1 MKETELT
8 EEDIEIFSMYITSS
22 EEWTGLHEIE
32 DILGYTRTAA
42 MALTR
47 HAGGTVICDELGDN
61 YKATVN
67 ATEDELSL
75 TILSVIEGIQRLTQ
89 VRDSLITARQ
99 DKRATNE
106 GVNYRLKNS
115 KRNKI

>member
-8 EEDIEIFSMYITSS
+8 EEDIEIFSSYITSS

-32 DILGYTRTAA
+32 DNLGYTRTAA

-61 YKATVN
+61 YKATVS
-67 ATEDELSL
+67 ATEEELSESIFIVIDAIQTL
-75 TILSVIEGIQRLTQ
+75 TRQ
-89 VRDSLITARQ
+89 RDSYLAARQ